1 MTVTAAALDDGPKEP
16 STNLYVAGLP
26 WGYHENRLRK
36 LFQKYGPVFSVVIFK
51 SRGSACV
58 QLQSLTDAI
67 AAKEALHGSKIKAH
81 KEQHVI
87 AVRYADKT
95 YKPQPKTPA
104 VPMDPPAACHPAPR
118 FPSPPSETESVGPSS
133 ETLSETNEEESL
145 GDLSSDSLLSFVS
158 DMSECGISLGD
169 ELDML
174 EPQESADSIHSGPP
188 TPQAIAQANNL
199 LEQWVPTWELP
210 QAGPSPLARDA
221 FVPFVKILR

>member
-1 MTVTAAALDDGPKEP
+1 M
-16 STNLYVAGLP
+16 
-26 WGYHENRLRK
+26 
-36 LFQKYGPVFSVVIFK
+36 
-51 SRGSACV
+51 
-58 QLQSLTDAI
+58 
-67 AAKEALHGSKIKAH
+67 
-81 KEQHVI
+81 
-87 AVRYADKT
+87 
-95 YKPQPKTPA
+95 
-104 VPMDPPAACHPAPR
+104 
-118 FPSPPSETESVGPSS
+118 GPSS

>member
-87 AVRYADKT
+87 AVRSVLCLLLSRRERLRITTEGHRRSIRHGVYTGVVAWT
-95 YKPQPKTPA
+95 VSA
-104 VPMDPPAACHPAPR
+104 ILEAACRWCLRLGNAAHAVR
-118 FPSPPSETESVGPSS
+118 MQCKLLYVGNYLNPSFGLFSLVGCSITEFS
-133 ETLSETNEEESL
+133 TLL
-145 GDLSSDSLLSFVS
+145 V
-158 DMSECGISLGD
+158 
-169 ELDML
+169 
-174 EPQESADSIHSGPP
+174 H
-188 TPQAIAQANNL
+188 
-199 LEQWVPTWELP
+199 
-210 QAGPSPLARDA
+210 
-221 FVPFVKILR
+221 